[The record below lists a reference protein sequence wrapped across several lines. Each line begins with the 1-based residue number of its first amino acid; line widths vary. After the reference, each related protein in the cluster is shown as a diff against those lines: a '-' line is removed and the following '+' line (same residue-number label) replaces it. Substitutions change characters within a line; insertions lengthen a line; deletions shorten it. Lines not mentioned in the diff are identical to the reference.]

1 MRKLGERKNG
11 RGKEEDS
18 NRGRRVKQGK
28 RKRVGSTISLSVYTY
43 TFNMQDGRAAR
54 LT

>member
-1 MRKLGERKNG
+1 MRGRCNGKGEERMRKLGERKNG

-28 RKRVGSTISLSVYTY
+28 KKREGAL
-43 TFNMQDGRAAR
+43 
-54 LT
+54 